1 MGGRIPCGLHA
12 AWHNV
17 DLELRFRDCPAI
29 VWRLAAATR
38 RACGGQQR
46 PQRAPSIV
54 RSGSEYE
61 ASKLLPVGSIHR
73 QVRSKSMSGRG
84 AITNQPFTWITRT
97 IMSVC
102 VD

>member
-46 PQRAPSIV
+46 PQRARPRV
-54 RSGSEYE
+54 LYE
-61 ASKLLPVGSIHR
+61 AAPSTKLLPVGSIHR

-97 IMSVC
+97 IMAVC